1 MDGPGAT
8 MLALTDSFISP
19 LGQFHIAVN
28 EAGVVLCVDL
38 RPQHA
43 EHRWP
48 PFITGHTADAHATA
62 AVREQLMQYAA
73 GERTQFDLPL
83 AHQHNLIGTEF
94 QRRAWDAL
102 LTILCGQTRSYAQQA
117 AALSQPTAVRAVGM
131 ANSRNPI
138 SVIVP
143 CHRVIGSSGALV
155 GYAGGVDIKRRLL
168 EHEGRM
174 EGRVH
179 TSAEPIMSTQHLMI
193 TDLPTAAALA

>member
-1 MDGPGAT
+1 MH
-8 MLALTDSFISP
+8 ALTDSFISP
-19 LGQFHIAVN
+19 LGQFHIAVS
-28 EAGVVLCVDL
+28 ESGVVLCVDL

-48 PFITGHTADAHATA
+48 PFITGHTPDAHATS
-62 AVREQLMQYAA
+62 AVREQLLQYAA

-83 AHQHNLIGTEF
+83 AHRCGLIGTEF

-102 LTILCGQTRSYAQQA
+102 LTIPCGQTRSYAQQA
-117 AALSQPTAVRAVGM
+117 AALSQPAAVRAVGM

-143 CHRVIGSSGALV
+143 CHRVIGAAGALV
-155 GYAGGVDIKRRLL
+155 GYAGGVETKRRLL

-174 EGRVH
+174 VAKNS
-179 TSAEPIMSTQHLMI
+179 SAAPPL
-193 TDLPTAAALA
+193 LAALAH